1 MRSVLEREGEVLK
14 ISNMMGMETFQRLE
28 AAFTRLSVSAVD
40 SSLVL
45 ADEKFRE
52 VRDWLSLSPYSR
64 HHAYVSESRLPGTGQ
79 WLLNHPQYADW
90 LASSCSSVLLLHG
103 IIGSGKSTL
112 TSLVIDTLSQLA
124 AQYPAPA
131 PLAFF
136 YCANSDWERN
146 RASAD
151 TVMRTLLWQ
160 LCLDASG
167 ETKVRESLLAEYER
181 KAAMANIDGFDVPRL
196 RTQDCVRL
204 ALELAQQDPLT
215 IVVDALDTLD
225 QKERYVLTK
234 ALSDIVSK
242 ADNVVKVFV
251 STRTDTHL
259 RSTLIASNYINI
271 TAEDTHADMVTFI
284 EHRIDAIDSNQWL
297 LDVSSSLHDTLV
309 QFLLEHA
316 GEMWVF
322 LNTSD
327 FAPF

>member
-151 TVMRTLLWQ
+151 TVMRT
-160 LCLDASG
+160 
-167 ETKVRESLLAEYER
+167 
-181 KAAMANIDGFDVPRL
+181 
-196 RTQDCVRL
+196 QDFVRL